1 MNALNHQIFQKLKKK
16 SIKWKQIIWI
26 QISSKIEMALI
37 QILAISDDD
46 LTPIVYRA
54 KSINPKH
61 ERICN

>member
-1 MNALNHQIFQKLKKK
+1 MTQ
-16 SIKWKQIIWI
+16 I

-37 QILAISDDD
+37 QILAISDND